1 MPEKLVSIRDACP
14 VCVMVKLKCSSGRPI
29 LFVTR
34 NAPEKCA
41 GEVAMTYEPETPFDN
56 IESAREYVNQ
66 LLAATREAQG
76 EIETE
81 ILRATDPQVARRQ
94 QALQLVK
101 YKLNQL
107 ASHMAA
113 SRQILNDLTKLR
125 RLLLEARKV

>member
-1 MPEKLVSIRDACP
+1 VLRTKAYSFCAQAHARD
-14 VCVMVKLKCSSGRPI
+14 
-29 LFVTR
+29 
-34 NAPEKCA
+34 APEKA
-41 GEVAMTYEPETPFDN
+41 AMTYQPETPFDN

-81 ILRATDPQVARRQ
+81 LRRATDPQLARRH

-107 ASHMAA
+107 ASHIAA
-113 SRQILNDLTKLR
+113 SRRILNDLTKLR
-125 RLLLEARKV
+125 RLLLEAKKAR